1 MGGADAETDQRMPL
15 SRVVLKVIALDFD
28 GTLVES
34 NHIKDHAFET
44 IFSDWPD
51 HKEAMLAWHLPRN
64 TVDRG
69 EKFRYF
75 VEEIL
80 GQDGNQ
86 GLIDTLN
93 DRFSELTRQAIA
105 ECPWVKGAGEFLED
119 YQGKVPLY
127 LVSATPQ
134 TELDEIIAMRDLTN
148 TFEST
153 FGAPLDKVEVLK
165 EIMVEE
171 EASPEEMIYIGD
183 SPEDQQAAESLGIQF
198 VGRQSD
204 RSLNSTINNIY
215 SDFFK
220 IKNHLIK
227 VLVIPRQ

>member
-1 MGGADAETDQRMPL
+1 MEVGGANAETDQRIPL
-15 SRVVLKVIALDFD
+15 NKAVLKVIALDFD

-44 IFSDWPD
+44 ILSDWPD
-51 HKEAMLAWHLPRN
+51 HKEAMLEWHLPRN

-93 DRFSELTRQAIA
+93 DRFSELTRHTIA
-105 ECPWVKGAGEFLED
+105 ECPWVEGAQEFLEEC
-119 YQGKVPLY
+119 QGKLPLY

-134 TELDEIIAMRDLTN
+134 RELDEIVNERGLCDS
-148 TFEST
+148 FERT
-153 FGAPLDKVEVLK
+153 YGAPLDKVEVLK
-165 EIMVEE
+165 EIMAEE
-171 EASPEEMIYIGD
+171 EASPEEMLYIGD
-183 SPEDQQAAESLGIQF
+183 SPEDQQAAVSLSIHFIGIESNRGLKKVHFPVSPGLSAVKDYVF
-198 VGRQSD
+198 
-204 RSLNSTINNIY
+204 NSY
-215 SDFFK
+215 
-220 IKNHLIK
+220 K
-227 VLVIPRQ
+227 V